1 MQRKIIID
9 TNVYIDLFNEGR
21 RVEMVNAFV
30 NITYLAHPVLHE
42 LWMGVKGRPEIKAL
56 KTWQDTFIRLK
67 RLIIPNTA
75 TLVLVGLACQK
86 MRLSGK
92 LDPVHPKIYNDIT
105 IAALARQIGATI
117 LTKNKNDYKQIQTV
131 FDFNFKAPV

>member
-1 MQRKIIID
+1 MQRKIVID
-9 TNVYIDLFNEGR
+9 TDIYIDLFNEGR
-21 RVEMVNAFV
+21 HVEMVNAFV

-67 RLIIPNTA
+67 RLIIPNSA
-75 TLVLVGLACQK
+75 TLILVGLACQK
-86 MRLSGK
+86 LRSSGK

-105 IAALARQIGATI
+105 IAALARQIGATV
-117 LTKNKNDYKQIQTV
+117 LTKNKNDYKLIQAV
-131 FDFNFKAPV
+131 FDFDFATQN